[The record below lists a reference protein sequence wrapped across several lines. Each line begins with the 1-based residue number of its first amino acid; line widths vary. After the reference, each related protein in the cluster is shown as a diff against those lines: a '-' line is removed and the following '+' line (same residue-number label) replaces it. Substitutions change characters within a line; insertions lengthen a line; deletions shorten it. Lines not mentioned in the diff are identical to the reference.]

1 MTVLTQ
7 DQELVC
13 QVCGRGPFKNNAGMA
28 SHVRSRHGDMD
39 IPEPPKPSD
48 DKDLEELKTQLREAL
63 DRAEQAEQERD
74 EYKPTKSIEDFILN
88 NKDDVVARF
97 GRQKLED
104 LARKELAVVNRRR
117 ASQNLPPI
125 DFGPEEME
133 RRLQEVME
141 DLLNDRIL
149 NGAATSGPLPKTLKM
164 LVPNGSLVQIPYEAQ
179 INNLAGSMED
189 AIARYRNKG
198 YKLAV
203 DDEGRMLCPAQNCW
217 NSATTEGGRN
227 VFGGYCSADHQTRT
241 EQNKGQ
247 PIDPA
252 IYTRR

>member
-1 MTVLTQ
+1 MTVLTES
-7 DQELVC
+7 DLLICE
-13 QVCGRGPFKNNAGMA
+13 VCGKKVKNKAGLA
-28 SHVRSRHGDMD
+28 SHTRAQHPNFEPS
-39 IPEPPKPSD
+39 PEPEVPSAE
-48 DKDLEELKTQLREAL
+48 DLDELKAQLREAL
-63 DRAEQAEQERD
+63 NRAEKAEEERD
-74 EYKPTKSIEDFILN
+74 EFKPTRSIEDFILR

-97 GRQKLED
+97 GKQKLED

-117 ASQNLPPI
+117 AAQNLPPI

-133 RRLQEVME
+133 ARLEEVME
-141 DLLNDRIL
+141 ELLNDRIL
-149 NGAATSGPLPKTLKM
+149 NGANSEGPLPKTLKM
-164 LVPNGSLVQIPYEAQ
+164 LTPNGSLVQIPYEAQ

-217 NSATTEGGRN
+217 NSAATQDGKN
-227 VFGGYCSADHQTRT
+227 VFGGYCTADHQSRT
-241 EQNKGQ
+241 EANKGQ
-247 PIDPA
+247 PIDPN